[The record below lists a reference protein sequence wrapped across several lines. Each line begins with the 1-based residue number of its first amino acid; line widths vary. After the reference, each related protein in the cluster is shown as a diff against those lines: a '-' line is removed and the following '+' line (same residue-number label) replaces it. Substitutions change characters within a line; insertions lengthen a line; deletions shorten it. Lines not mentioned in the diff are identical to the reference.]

1 VEEKTAK
8 FLSKTFVL
16 ASILV
21 AGTLVFFAGQMIL
34 ENKSIN
40 QQNNYQISV
49 SGEGKVYA
57 KPDVAIVSLGVTT
70 QSETVADVTKTG
82 TEKMNAVIEAVKG
95 LGVDEKD
102 IQTTNYNLS
111 PVYSSPDKILIS
123 PVSLESSYRS
133 STIITGSSIADSSQ
147 EIIGYKLI
155 QNVQVKIRDFTK
167 IGDILSK
174 ATDSGSN
181 QIGDLQFTIDNP
193 EQFKEQARAQAIAQ
207 AKTKAE
213 SLARE
218 SGIKLGK
225 LINVYESNYYSPSVY
240 SSAKGLGVDSAAYGG
255 ATPTIQPGEQEVYIS
270 ISLVYQ
276 VR

>member
-1 VEEKTAK
+1 MEEKTAK
-8 FLSKTFVL
+8 FSNKIFVL
-16 ASILV
+16 ASVLV
-21 AGTLVFFAGQMIL
+21 VGTLVFFAGQMIL

-57 KPDVAIVSLGVTT
+57 KPDVALVSLGVTT
-70 QSETVADVTKTG
+70 QAETVADATKTG
-82 TEKMNAVIEAVKG
+82 TEKMNAVIDGVKG

-102 IQTTNYNLS
+102 IQTTDYNLS
-111 PVYSSPDKILIS
+111 PVYSQQKVLVSPM
-123 PVSLESSYRS
+123 VYNTSSAFVD
-133 STIITGSSIADSSQ
+133 STP
-147 EIIGYKLI
+147 EIVGYKLT

-174 ATDSGSN
+174 ATEMGSN

-193 EQFKEQARAQAIAQ
+193 EQFKDQARAQAIAQ
-207 AKTKAE
+207 AKAKAE
-213 SLARE
+213 SLANE

-225 LINVYESNYYSPSVY
+225 LINVYESNYYAPSAYNSVK
-240 SSAKGLGVDSAAYGG
+240 SISQDAVGYGG
-255 ATPTIQPGEQEVYIS
+255 AAPTIQPGQQEVYIS

>member
-8 FLSKTFVL
+8 FLNKTFVL
-16 ASILV
+16 ASVLV
-21 AGTLVFFAGQMIL
+21 AGTLVFFAGQIIL
-34 ENKSIN
+34 QNRLIN

-49 SGEGKVYA
+49 SGEGKIYA
-57 KPDVAIVSLGVTT
+57 KPDVALVSLGVTT
-70 QSETVADVTKTG
+70 QSETVADATKTG
-82 TEKMNAVIEAVKG
+82 TEKMNAVIGAVKG

-102 IQTTNYNLS
+102 IQTTDYNLS
-111 PVYSSPDKILIS
+111 PVYSQPKILIS
-123 PVSLESSYRS
+123 PVSSEIYRS
-133 STIITGSSIADSSQ
+133 STIADSTP
-147 EIIGYKLI
+147 EIVGYKLT

-174 ATDSGSN
+174 ATEMGSN

-193 EQFKEQARAQAIAQ
+193 EQFRDQARALAIAQ

-213 SLARE
+213 SLANE

-225 LINVYESNYYSPSVY
+225 IINVYESNYYSPSM
-240 SSAKGLGVDSAAYGG
+240 SSVKGLGEDISGYGG
-255 ATPTIQPGEQEVYIS
+255 AAPTIQPGQQEVYIT

>member
-8 FLSKTFVL
+8 FLNNVFIL
-16 ASILV
+16 ASVLV
-21 AGTLVFFAGQMIL
+21 AGTLAFFAGQMIL

-57 KPDVAIVSLGVTT
+57 KPDVALVSLGVTA
-70 QSETVADVTKTG
+70 QSETVADATKTG
-82 TEKMNAVIEAVKG
+82 TEKMNAVIDAVKG
-95 LGVDEKD
+95 MGVDEKD
-102 IQTTNYNLS
+102 IQTTNYSLS

-123 PVSLESSYRS
+123 PVSSEIYRS
-133 STIITGSSIADSSQ
+133 STIITGSSMTNSSQ
-147 EIIGYKLI
+147 EIIGYKLV

-167 IGDILSK
+167 IGEILSK
-174 ATDSGSN
+174 ATEVGSN

-193 EQFKEQARAQAIAQ
+193 EQFKEQARVQAIAQ

-225 LINVYESNYYSPSVY
+225 LINVYESNYYSPSTY
-240 SSAKGLGVDSAAYGG
+240 SSVKGMGGDIAA
-255 ATPTIQPGEQEVYIS
+255 AAPTIQPGQQEVYIS

>member
-1 VEEKTAK
+1 MEEKTTK
-8 FLSKTFVL
+8 FLNKIFIL

-21 AGTLVFFAGQMIL
+21 VGTLVFFAGQMIL

-57 KPDVAIVSLGVTT
+57 KPDVALVSLGVTT
-70 QSETVADVTKTG
+70 QAETVADATKTG

-111 PVYSSPDKILIS
+111 PVYKSTDKILIS

-133 STIITGSSIADSSQ
+133 STIITGSSMTDSSQ
-147 EIIGYKLI
+147 EITGYKLI

-167 IGDILSK
+167 IGEILSK

-225 LINVYESNYYSPSVY
+225 LINIYESNYYSPSY
-240 SSAKGLGVDSAAYGG
+240 SSIKGLGVDTATYGG